1 MTTHSQY
8 ARIIRRETHSPR
20 AGLAIVLAIV
30 LVLACAYAVV
40 EIILALVAQPAL
52 LVSPRTAL
60 AAVLDLPT
68 AVTSPALITI
78 GVIVAVIGIL
88 LIVHAILPGRRG
100 NHVGA
105 VERTAMVVDD
115 RVVAS
120 TIASRASRASRAGK
134 VDPDQVVVTI
144 GHRTAEVRVR
154 PTSGWFVDTAAI
166 DAAVRDEIAGLNL
179 TPALSHTV
187 VVDKTGTVGA

>member
-120 TIASRASRASRAGK
+120 TIARRASRAGK

-179 TPALSHTV
+179 TPALSHKV
-187 VVDKTGTVGA
+187 VVEKTGTVGA